1 MSNLTKIIKN
11 PFSAL
16 SNDEHDNIVYP
27 ELSDVV
33 LNADTKSV
41 IQSDIHIYNQ
51 DIVFNTKTDS
61 DSDTNISKPII
72 SKLIGKTITSKPIT
86 SKPMSWSSVVS
97 AVANPEVIS
106 TGEPDVYE
114 PSNAVHNVNA
124 SDDNDGWQQAK
135 SKQKKGNYNPSNG
148 NQSYGN
154 QSHGNRSYD
163 NQSHGN
169 RSYDNKYNKNSQQFG
184 RNRDPHYK
192 KPNSYNTRDGSDNSN
207 KSASNEFTDNSESN
221 GPKRIMDIPI
231 NNGTNN
237 TSFVYNKSN
246 DSESNSGQEY
256 TNERSYAK
264 PISSFTKLEA
274 YKQNRSGNSSAHS
287 SARSSAH
294 SSAQVVDDS
303 QVAKKSFTAK
313 TAPRKTTIDLPAYY
327 GVRSGKDPFEIP
339 QREYEW
345 VKRVGGLEKS
355 ETIDHMFKG
364 TLACAISFF
373 DNYMVKN
380 EFFKDKISTDEAKK
394 DELIELVCMQTAAIL
409 FHRLIKSDSSDIVK
423 TILTNLPLYRTVSG
437 NPTERSNSSTSAG
450 SIAYMR
456 VRRNFINDL
465 RISQGKTATI
475 CTKYEKQAAADRVIA
490 TEKKWLNYILQSVW
504 NGNNPVHDCLY
515 YGANQSLEFLLLNYI
530 QHSMLHQLN
539 HMMLIPNIQ
548 NESHLTIIE
557 NGIKANE
564 NSGTLNI
571 IRRKQFNDCA
581 HLYNSTIKSLY
592 AQINKLVDDEAG
604 EILSQSAISDLVDKN
619 MSKNAKQ
626 DATNSAT
633 NNANT
638 EDCNEAS
645 DLIDASLTD
654 ENLLASESD
663 TEADGDNAN
672 ICSLIYNGDVEGMSK
687 HIERC
692 AKKNQHKIIE
702 KTFELWKSTAEAD
715 HTGALNDYI
724 SDVEFLCTEFLKKSS
739 VITESS

>member
-1 MSNLTKIIKN
+1 MSNLTKTIKN

-33 LNADTKSV
+33 LNA
-41 IQSDIHIYNQ
+41 N
-51 DIVFNTKTDS
+51 S
-61 DSDTNISKPII
+61 DSDIVLNAKTDTGTGTDTDTDTDTDISKPII
-72 SKLIGKTITSKPIT
+72 SKPTSKTIT

-97 AVANPEVIS
+97 AAANPGVIS

-114 PSNAVHNVNA
+114 PSSAVHNVKAPITDDNV
-124 SDDNDGWQQAK
+124 SDDNAGWQQAK
-135 SKQKKGNYNPSNG
+135 SKKKGNNNQSYG

-154 QSHGNRSYD
+154 QSYG
-163 NQSHGN
+163 NQSYN
-169 RSYDNKYNKNSQQFG
+169 NQYNKNSKQFG
-184 RNRDPHYK
+184 RNRDSHYK
-192 KPNSYNTRDGSDNSN
+192 KPNTYNSRDGSDNSN

-221 GPKRIMDIPI
+221 VPKRIMDIPI

-237 TSFVYNKSN
+237 TSFSYNKSN
-246 DSESNSGQEY
+246 NSESNSGQEY
-256 TNERSYAK
+256 TERSYAK

-274 YKQNRSGNSSAHS
+274 YKQNRSGNPSNNSSTN
-287 SARSSAH
+287 

-303 QVAKKSFTAK
+303 QIAKKSFTAK

-380 EFFKDKISTDEAKK
+380 EFFKDKISTDDAKK

-465 RISQGKTATI
+465 RISQGKTATK
-475 CTKYEKQAAADRVIA
+475 CTNQEKQAAADRVTS

-564 NSGTLNI
+564 NNGTLNI

-604 EILSQSAISDLVDKN
+604 EILSQSAISDLVDKS
-619 MSKNAKQ
+619 MSKNDAKN
-626 DATNSAT
+626 DAKNDTKND
-633 NNANT
+633 ANT

-654 ENLLASESD
+654 ENMLASESD

-724 SDVEFLCTEFLKKSS
+724 SDVEFLCAEFLKKSS